1 MNTPSDDAQQ
11 AQFVTDAN
19 IPQKVIPT
27 YDKTPRIGQTDRE
40 IEWYLKDCNRE
51 IFVAYG
57 LYARD
62 FYKTKPDDAAAA
74 SIWYNSWSPR
84 QTEIIEE
91 FKRYKGR
98 KSYADEK
105 GSPVRGYRRGI
116 GNAQTPEEKRAEDA
130 ERKRKS
136 RANKAAG
143 QVKTSKRANITTM
156 TPDEKAQRK
165 RELAR
170 LRKQKQREN
179 AKLSPAELE
188 KREIDD
194 LLAIMEKL
202 KREGPK

>member
-19 IPQKVIPT
+19 IPQKALPT
-27 YDKTPRIGQTDRE
+27 FDKTPRIGQTDRE

-51 IFVAYG
+51 KFVAYG

-62 FYKTKPDDAAAA
+62 FYRTKPDDAAAA
-74 SIWYNSWSPR
+74 SVWYDSWSQR

-91 FKRYKGR
+91 STRYKGR

-116 GNAQTPEEKRAEDA
+116 GSTQTPEEKRAEDA

-136 RANKAAG
+136 RANIAAG
-143 QVKTSKRANITTM
+143 EVKTSKRANIAAM

-165 RELAR
+165 REQAR
-170 LRKQKQREN
+170 LRKQKQRES

-194 LLAIMEKL
+194 IIAIMEKL
-202 KREGPK
+202 KRESAK